1 MVHNSHQQSAAQEK
15 EELPYSDGR
24 KKEQKSSGGVIGVPK
39 RYILLLMIFSGFVNI
54 YAMRV
59 NLNVALVAMVNNQI
73 VRRQGVKSIKVVQ
86 CLPWYVHFL

>member
-1 MVHNSHQQSAAQEK
+1 MVHNSHQQSAAQKK
-15 EELPYSDGR
+15 EELPYSDER

-73 VRRQGVKSIKVVQ
+73 VRRQGLKSIKVVQ
-86 CLPWYVHFL
+86 CPPWYVHFL